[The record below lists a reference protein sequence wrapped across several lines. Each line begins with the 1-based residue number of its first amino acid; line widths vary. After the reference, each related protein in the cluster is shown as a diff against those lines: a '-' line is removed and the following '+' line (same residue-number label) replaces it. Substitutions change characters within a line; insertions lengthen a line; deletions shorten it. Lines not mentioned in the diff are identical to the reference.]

1 MKAVTKKIEIA
12 YDELPEEYLKN
23 EFPEI
28 YESYKRRKEIAADL
42 LLYVRN

>member
-1 MKAVTKKIEIA
+1 MKALSKKVEIA

-28 YESYKRRKEIAADL
+28 YENYKKRKEITFDL
-42 LLYVRN
+42 LLYLRN

>member
-1 MKAVTKKIEIA
+1 MKVLSKKVEIA

-28 YESYKRRKEIAADL
+28 YESYKKRKEITFDL
-42 LLYVRN
+42 LLYLRN

>member
-1 MKAVTKKIEIA
+1 MKALSKKVEIA

-28 YESYKRRKEIAADL
+28 YESYKKRKEIASEL
-42 LLYVRN
+42 LLYLRN

>member
-1 MKAVTKKIEIA
+1 MKALSKKVEIA

-28 YESYKRRKEIAADL
+28 YESYRKRREITSDL
-42 LLYVRN
+42 LLYLRN